1 MERNAVAINT
11 MEIVRVNGALPE
23 WVPLVPAGAV
33 IGRDGRSWNNS
44 RPEGIIASFK
54 ELARDLPIDIEHST
68 ELKAPKGDPAPA
80 IGWIR
85 ELQDRNGTIWGR
97 TQWNAAGK
105 QLVEEQAYR
114 YLSPVIIYQP
124 TNGTIV
130 GLTSV
135 GVTNQ
140 PNLKLPALNSS
151 KPGTELNSVPRETKN
166 GANTPEENSMLK
178 TILAALAL
186 PENTSETDAVLK
198 IGSLKSELATATNR
212 AENPS
217 LEKFV
222 PRADYDAA
230 LGKATNAEQQLAAIK
245 TEQLE
250 TAVNSAID
258 QALKDGKIT
267 PATAEYHKAQCRQE
281 GGLERFKTYCA
292 ATPSLGGDSGLG
304 SKEQEGT
311 KALNAEQEKI
321 AGMFGNSAE
330 DLAKYGK

>member
-1 MERNAVAINT
+1 MKQNAVAINT
-11 MEIVRVNGALPE
+11 MEIVQANGELPE
-23 WVPLVPAGAV
+23 WVCLVPAGAV
-33 IGRDGRSWNNS
+33 VGRDGRSWNNS
-44 RPEGIIASFK
+44 RPEGIIASFS

-68 ELKAPKGDPAPA
+68 ELKAPKGEPAPA
-80 IGWIR
+80 IGWVKNL
-85 ELQDRNGTIWGR
+85 EARNGEIWGR
-97 TQWNAAGK
+97 VQWNPAGR
-105 QLVEEQAYR
+105 QLVGEQSYR

-124 TNGTIV
+124 NSGTIV

-140 PNLKLPALNSS
+140 PNLKLPALNHQH
-151 KPGTELNSVPRETKN
+151 GVC
-166 GANTPEENSMLK
+166 TPEENIMLK
-178 TILAALAL
+178 ALLAALAL
-186 PENTSETDAVLK
+186 PENAGEAEALAKVT
-198 IGSLKSELATATNR
+198 SLKSELATATNR

-230 LGKATNAEQQLAAIK
+230 LGKANNAEQQLAQIK
-245 TEQLE
+245 KDQLE
-250 TAVNSAID
+250 TAVNTAIE

-267 PATAEYHKAQCRQE
+267 PATADYHRAQCRQE

-292 ATPSLGGDSGLG
+292 AAPVLGGDSGLG